1 MTCVTII
8 MESGPMI
15 IVTGSPLLSL
25 ALTMNEPGITF
36 TLVKP
41 SSFNFARISCG
52 RFCAVWRALVAL
64 APLLVGPFF
73 VALAFV
79 EELAG

>member
-1 MTCVTII
+1 MTCVTVI

-15 IVTGSPLLSL
+15 IVIGSPLLSL
-25 ALTMNEPGITF
+25 ALTMNEPGTTF

-52 RFCAVWRALVAL
+52 RFCAVCRALVAL
-64 APLLVGPFF
+64 APFLVVPFF
-73 VALAFV
+73 IAFGFV
-79 EELAG
+79 EELTG